1 MKNSKEKGI
10 TLIALVITIIIL
22 LILAGI
28 SIASLTGSGLFGR
41 AKDAKQK
48 SENGQEKEN
57 ITLSEYENELDK
69 YTSGSKTYKAY
80 NIGDEV
86 TVGNEKFYVIKT
98 SGTNEEKVT
107 LLAAKNIDTNTMKQS
122 ENANQ
127 IAFSSTD
134 YWGSV
139 SPDLDLNNYQSE
151 SIVETDAI
159 EIAKTYGGEKGGIGR
174 LITIEE
180 IYEITGLSSTGKISS
195 PDWIITTN
203 YWSSALKNGHILAI
217 LNKEVASMSWYMG
230 GVVGVRPVI
239 EISKSSIQ

>member
-1 MKNSKEKGI
+1 
-10 TLIALVITIIIL
+10 
-22 LILAGI
+22 
-28 SIASLTGSGLFGR
+28 
-41 AKDAKQK
+41 
-48 SENGQEKEN
+48 
-57 ITLSEYENELDK
+57 
-69 YTSGSKTYKAY
+69 
-80 NIGDEV
+80 
-86 TVGNEKFYVIKT
+86 
-98 SGTNEEKVT
+98 
-107 LLAAKNIDTNTMKQS
+107 MKQS
-122 ENANQ
+122 ENANK

-180 IYEITGLSSTGKISS
+180 IYEITGLSSIGKISS

-230 GVVGVRPVI
+230 GTVGVRPVI